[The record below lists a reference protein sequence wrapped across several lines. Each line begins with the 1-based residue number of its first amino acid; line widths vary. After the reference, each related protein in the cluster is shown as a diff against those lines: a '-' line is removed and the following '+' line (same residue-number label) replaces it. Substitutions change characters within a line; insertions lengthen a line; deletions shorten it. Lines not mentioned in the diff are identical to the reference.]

1 MGSHQSG
8 DGFTAGEINWA
19 NDITLVI
26 AARYDQDPEK
36 RRDFSGKQIF
46 IAKPDDEPR
55 QRPANLVDGVTGYGY
70 LGGAG
75 GVFVGCADDGP
86 DGPGTGAGTGG
97 FGVIGYGGS
106 GNLNKN
112 AATVAW
118 GGVIHEHFDPG
129 AGVVGIGGF
138 WAGGN
143 QSDHEG
149 GRRSRDGMGGAGV
162 VGVAGGEHGRP
173 GWPYFDQFRGVGV
186 FGLSG
191 VGGAGMIGVVESDG
205 YQFDQSKYDADQ
217 PPLSGPGGMLV

>member
-75 GVFVGCADDGP
+75 GVFVGCAMMVRTARARARA
-86 DGPGTGAGTGG
+86 PGDLVSLVTAGAA
-97 FGVIGYGGS
+97 I
-106 GNLNKN
+106 
-112 AATVAW
+112 
-118 GGVIHEHFDPG
+118 
-129 AGVVGIGGF
+129 
-138 WAGGN
+138 
-143 QSDHEG
+143 
-149 GRRSRDGMGGAGV
+149 
-162 VGVAGGEHGRP
+162 
-173 GWPYFDQFRGVGV
+173 
-186 FGLSG
+186 
-191 VGGAGMIGVVESDG
+191 
-205 YQFDQSKYDADQ
+205 
-217 PPLSGPGGMLV
+217 